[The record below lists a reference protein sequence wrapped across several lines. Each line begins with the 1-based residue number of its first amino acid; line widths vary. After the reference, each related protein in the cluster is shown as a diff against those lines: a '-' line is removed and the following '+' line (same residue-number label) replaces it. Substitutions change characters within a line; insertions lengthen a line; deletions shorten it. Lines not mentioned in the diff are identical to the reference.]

1 MDSHLIG
8 QTAAILTAF
17 LWTLNSILFAAA
29 GRRIGALSVN
39 AFRIVIAV
47 VLLALTHL
55 ILLGTFVPDANQA
68 QWFYLGLSGIIGLG
82 IGDFGYF
89 CSLVTLGPRKS
100 VLLMGMAP
108 IFSLIAAIY
117 ILEEFPAFWA
127 YVGVAVTLVGVFI
140 VIIERKTVLMPTTEG
155 HIPRRQLAL
164 GLFAGVVGAVGQGV
178 GLVISKYGME
188 HVADS
193 SSSSLDP
200 LSATLMRMVVA
211 GIFIWV
217 VVLLSGKMR
226 PVLRSARN
234 KEGIKRTLGGASFG
248 PFLGGWMSMVAI
260 SYTYTGVASTLMS
273 LMPVMVIP
281 VVWVLYKQKT
291 NWQGI
296 VGAVIAVVGV
306 AILFLL

>member
-1 MDSHLIG
+1 MDPHFIG
-8 QTAAILTAF
+8 QTAAIFTAF
-17 LWTLNSILFAAA
+17 LWTLNSLLFAAA

-39 AFRIVIAV
+39 AFRIVMAV
-47 VLLALTHL
+47 VLLALAHL
-55 ILLGTFVPDANQA
+55 ILLGTFVPDANRA

-89 CSLVTLGPRKS
+89 GALVMIGPRKS

-108 IFSLIAAIY
+108 IFSVITAIY
-117 ILEEFPAFWA
+117 VLEEFPGFWV
-127 YVGVAVTLVGVFI
+127 YIGIAVTLMGVFI
-140 VIIERKTVLMPTTEG
+140 VIIERKPSLTTPGEQ
-155 HIPRRQLAL
+155 HIPKRQFAL
-164 GLFAGVVGAVGQGV
+164 GLFAGLVGAVGQGV

-188 HVADS
+188 NVADQ

-211 GIFIWV
+211 GIFIWIV
-217 VVLLSGKMR
+217 VVLSGRLR
-226 PVLRSARN
+226 PVLSSTQN
-234 KEGIKRTLGGASFG
+234 KEAIKRTFGGATFG
-248 PFLGGWMSMVAI
+248 PFLGVWMSMVAI

-306 AILFLL
+306 AILFLF